1 MMTKKSEF
9 ISLREAAA
17 MSGYTPDYVGQL
29 IRSGKLPGKQVFA
42 NVAWMTTE
50 EAVREYV
57 GQKRTK
63 TGGREV
69 VSSSMLETIQR
80 EIESPRLVKRLS
92 IALIVLSVAFM
103 LVLFY
108 IFSSSLDQRLNQRAV
123 QRLEQQT

>member
-1 MMTKKSEF
+1 
-9 ISLREAAA
+9 

-50 EAVREYV
+50 DAIRDYMGKKRGAAVVKE
-57 GQKRTK
+57 GS
-63 TGGREV
+63 TGI
-69 VSSSMLETIQR
+69 MDAIQR

-92 IALIVLSVAFM
+92 IALIVISVAFM
-103 LVLFY
+103 LLVFY
-108 IFSSSLDQRLNQRAV
+108 IFSTSLDQRLNQRAM

>member
-1 MMTKKSEF
+1 MMNKKSDY

-50 EAVREYV
+50 EAVRSYM
-57 GQKRTK
+57 GNKK
-63 TGGREV
+63 GKSAGKDAG
-69 VSSSMLETIQR
+69 MGILETLQR

-92 IALIVLSVAFM
+92 VVLIILCVAFM
-103 LVLFY
+103 LLIFY
-108 IFSSSLDQRLNQRAV
+108 IFSTSLDQRLNQRAI
-123 QRLEQQT
+123 QRFEQKT